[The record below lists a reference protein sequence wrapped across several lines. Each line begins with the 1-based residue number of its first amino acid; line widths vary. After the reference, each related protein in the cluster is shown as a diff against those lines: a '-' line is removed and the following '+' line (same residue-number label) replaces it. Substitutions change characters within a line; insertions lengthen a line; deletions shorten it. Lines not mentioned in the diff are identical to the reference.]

1 MVDIKKIECFSGK
14 LGKKILLEAYTSE
27 DDENTVITATSL
39 KNIFES
45 IKDEFGI
52 TDSINSDVRVSADG
66 NITYASVEWTLK
78 DRNGYNSTFI
88 GEATPASLVTT
99 IAKQYPKL
107 TAYNRA
113 LSMGI
118 KAYLQI
124 PKNIYTNDEIPIET
138 SKSNKVGMENIPLNL
153 ISEDKSVNKQMVTS
167 FPIKK
172 TTSATSIAA
181 KLANTEPKSDMIGS
195 IKSAPV
201 FTESEVGLDSIYTDN
216 LERNIVTIK
225 EDQSEINEINSEASE
240 IKTDEESVVND
251 DSIVPIGVFAG
262 KTVRELFEEDTPVVR
277 SFIQMCTLHQIKDPD
292 KNKMAILDY
301 IGQKAQID
309 K

>member
-14 LGKKILLEAYTSE
+14 LGKNIILEAYTSK
-27 DDENTVITATSL
+27 DDENTIITATSL

-52 TDSINSDVRVSADG
+52 TDSITSDVRVSADG

-118 KAYLQI
+118 KTYLQI

-138 SKSNKVGMENIPLNL
+138 SKSNKAGIENIPLNL
-153 ISEDKSVNKQMVTS
+153 ISKDKSVNKQTITS
-167 FPIKK
+167 FPVKK
-172 TTSATSIAA
+172 TTAATSIAA

-201 FTESEVGLDSIYTDN
+201 FTEPEAGLDSIYTDN
-216 LERNIVTIK
+216 LEGNIVTIK
-225 EDQSEINEINSEASE
+225 EDQSETNEINSEVSE

-292 KNKMAILDY
+292 KNKMAVLDY
-301 IGQKAQID
+301 IGQKTQVD